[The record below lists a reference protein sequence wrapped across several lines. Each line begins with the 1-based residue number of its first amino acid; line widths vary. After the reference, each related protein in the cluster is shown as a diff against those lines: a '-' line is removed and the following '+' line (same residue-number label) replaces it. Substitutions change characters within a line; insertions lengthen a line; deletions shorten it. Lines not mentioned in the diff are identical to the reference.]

1 MDLDSSAWDRWIA
14 YRIAIKKPLKP
25 MSEDAARL
33 KLSRY
38 GADQA
43 AVVDQSI
50 ANQWTGLFDL
60 RKEKTTPEKK
70 GRTRE
75 EKDTDSARFSWL
87 NTSNAQDWD
96 RSLKATP
103 IIAKLLLAD
112 ALLARYDAESDQG
125 SVLLAEKREWLK
137 TRVAELLREAD
148 AGEVLNTYA
157 LKRLVLR
164 LFSGGGIRRLEQ
176 RRAEAA

>member
-1 MDLDSSAWDRWIA
+1 MDLDSLAWDRWIA

-25 MSEDAARL
+25 MSEEAARL

-38 GADQA
+38 GADQG

-60 RKEKTTPEKK
+60 RKDKTTPEKK

-87 NTSNAQDWD
+87 NTHNSHEWD
-96 RSLKATP
+96 RALKSTP

-112 ALLARYDAESDQG
+112 ALLARYDAEADQG
-125 SVLLAEKREWLK
+125 SMLLAEKREWLK
-137 TRVAELLREAD
+137 GRAAELLRQAD
-148 AGEVLNTYA
+148 AWEVLQTYA
-157 LKRLVLR
+157 LKRFVLR
-164 LFSGGGIRRLEQ
+164 LFSGAGVRRLEQ
-176 RRAEAA
+176 RSREAA